1 MDNQEFM
8 LTTLDNPFNPFTQFD
23 EWNRYDMQMGYHTCA
38 YLARITTTSD
48 EVSDAQEALDI
59 DKAMNEIVDLNLSG
73 LYIKVREDYIPFQVE
88 SGGS

>member
-23 EWNRYDMQMGYHTCA
+23 EWNRYDMQKGYYTCA
-38 YLARITTTSD
+38 YLARITTSSD
-48 EVSDAQEALDI
+48 EVSEAQEALDI

-73 LYIKVREDYIPFQVE
+73 LYIKVKEDYIPFQVE
-88 SGGS
+88 SGES